1 VSNSKVLSHFNNI
14 AKDYDY
20 YKQKNKFYY
29 SNLKSLLCDLIP
41 KSSNVLEFGCGT
53 GDLIAFL
60 NPTSGVGYDP
70 SVEMIKIA
78 KSKQSLPLR
87 GKHKDIRFVTEL
99 PQNKFDY
106 VFMSDVIEHLDN
118 PIKEFKNIKNI
129 LNKNGNL
136 IITMANPL
144 WEQILMMGEKLGL
157 KMPEGPHNRIRYK
170 DIKSLTKSL
179 ELEIIIHDYKL
190 LMPVHIPLLTS
201 LFNNYLEKYLK
212 KFCFIEYFVIKKV

>member
-1 VSNSKVLSHFNNI
+1 MSNSKILSHFNNI

-29 SNLKSLLCDLIP
+29 DNLKTLLRDLIP
-41 KSSNVLEFGCGT
+41 KNSNVLEFGCGT

-129 LNKNGNL
+129 LNKNGKL
-136 IITMANPL
+136 IITMANPV
-144 WEQILMMGEKLGL
+144 WEAILLLGEKVGY
-157 KMPEGPHNRIRYK
+157 KMPEGPHIR
-170 DIKSLTKSL
+170 IKSK
-179 ELEIIIHDYKL
+179 ELKVKIEQIGMKVIRHDFKL
-190 LMPVHIPLLTS
+190 LMPIYIPFLTNFVNS
-201 LFNNYLEKYLK
+201 YLERYLK
-212 KFCFIEYFVIKKV
+212 RFCFIEYFAIKKV

>member
-1 VSNSKVLSHFNNI
+1 MSLTIVNHFNKI

-29 SNLKSLLCDLIP
+29 DNLKTLLHDLIP
-41 KSSNVLEFGCGT
+41 KNSNVLEFGCGT

-78 KSKQSLPLR
+78 RQKQTKQNIKFTTNLP
-87 GKHKDIRFVTEL
+87 T
-99 PQNKFDY
+99 NKFDCI
-106 VFMSDVIEHLDN
+106 FLSDVIEHLEN
-118 PIKEFKNIKNI
+118 PKGEFKKIKNL
-129 LNKNGNL
+129 LNKNGKL

-144 WEQILMMGEKLGL
+144 WETILMIGEKVGY

-170 DIKSLTKSL
+170 DIDLLVNSLGLK
-179 ELEIIIHDYKL
+179 IIKHDYKL
-190 LMPVHIPLLTS
+190 LIPIYIPLLTN
-201 LFNNYLEKYLK
+201 FANNYLEKYLK
-212 KFCFIEYFVIKKV
+212 KLCFIEYFVIKKA